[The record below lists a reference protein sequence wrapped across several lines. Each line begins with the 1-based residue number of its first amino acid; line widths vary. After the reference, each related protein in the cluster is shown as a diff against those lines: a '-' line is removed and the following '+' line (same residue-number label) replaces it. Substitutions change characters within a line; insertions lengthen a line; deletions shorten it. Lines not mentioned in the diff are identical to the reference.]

1 MSYNY
6 YHPDWY
12 DQEEDYSDTRD
23 VLKGCLHMI
32 LTMIAFIVLLCL
44 VLSVVSCTTTK
55 YVPVQQQ
62 HTEHHWHTDSII
74 KRDSVVKESKTTVM
88 QLDSAAMAK
97 YGIQLKNAERAW
109 LVKSEEM
116 ERTIQELLSRSE
128 HKDTVRD
135 SIPVPYPVEKQV
147 PAELTWWQQ
156 TRIKFA
162 NVMIYLA
169 ILIFVV
175 WLAKKKLRL

>member
-6 YHPDWY
+6 YHPEWEY
-12 DQEEDYSDTRD
+12 EDGDHNNTRD

-44 VLSVVSCTTTK
+44 VLSMVSCKGTE
-55 YVPVQQQ
+55 YVTIPQQ

-97 YGIQLKNAERAW
+97 YGIQLKNAEKAW

-135 SIPVPYPVEKQV
+135 SIPVPYPIEKQV
-147 PAELTWWQQ
+147 PTELTWWQQ
-156 TRIKFA
+156 TKMHIGG
-162 NVMIYLA
+162 
-169 ILIFVV
+169 VV
-175 WLAKKKLRL
+175 FWLALLAFFLWLGKKKLKL